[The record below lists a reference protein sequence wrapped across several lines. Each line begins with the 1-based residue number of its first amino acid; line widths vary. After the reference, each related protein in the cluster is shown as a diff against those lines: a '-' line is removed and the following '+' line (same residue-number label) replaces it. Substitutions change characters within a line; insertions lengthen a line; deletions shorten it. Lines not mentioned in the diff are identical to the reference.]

1 MKSPAATVRIARWS
15 AEHPWRAIVGWVV
28 FVAVCIAVGSM
39 AGTKEPAD
47 SDFRLGESGRASA
60 IIADGNFRDPVV
72 ENVLITAKA
81 GALDTGA
88 AKAAAADV
96 AQRMRALPEV
106 AKVAD
111 PVPSQNGKALM
122 VPVTMKAEK
131 DSAKQDIQ
139 PLLDAAA
146 AAQAAHPALRVEQ
159 TGGVSLNKGINNRV
173 GDDLVF
179 AEKLTLPATIIILLV
194 AFGAIIAAGVPV
206 LLAISAVGAA
216 IGLAALTSHVIPN
229 VDTVNNVIL
238 LIGMAV
244 GVDYSLFYLKREREE
259 RARAGGQLDHVT
271 AVQLAAATSGRAI
284 VVSGFAVIVSMAG
297 LYLAGDVVFSSLATG
312 SVIVVAVA
320 MIGSLTVLPALLA
333 KLGRRVDRPRVPLL
347 GRLSNRQG
355 PPRLWPALLQ
365 PALRRPV
372 ATLLLATAAMLALA
386 MPALNLKL
394 TSPNIDTLPRT
405 IPAVQAY
412 ERLAE
417 SFPSEGATHVVAVR
431 TDAAHTG
438 QVTAALNE
446 LARDAGTDPLFAVK
460 DGAAKIKTSADGRI
474 TTLRVATPFRGNSEE
489 ARQSLERLKNQLV
502 PSTVGRLPGVEYA
515 VGGGVAQT
523 VDDVAH
529 QSEKLP
535 WVVGFVLLLTFVMM
549 AFAFRSVVVALTS
562 ILLNLLSAAG
572 AFGVLVGVFQYQ
584 WAEKILDFHS
594 TGAIISWI
602 PLFVFVV
609 LFGLSMDYHVFV
621 VSRIKEA
628 ALRGV
633 PTRKAV
639 ADGIT
644 GSAGVVTSAALVMVS
659 VFACFVFTSMTEMKE
674 MGLGLAVAVLLDAVV
689 IRILILPALM
699 TLLGKANW
707 WPSRGVGRAQ
717 KAQQA
722 AESRPLLS
730 AHAG

>member
-1 MKSPAATVRIARWS
+1 
-15 AEHPWRAIVGWVV
+15 
-28 FVAVCIAVGSM
+28 M
-39 AGTKEPAD
+39 AGSKEPAD
-47 SDFRLGESGRASA
+47 SDFRIGESGRASA
-60 IIADGNFRDPVV
+60 IIADGNFHDPV
-72 ENVLITAKA
+72 AKA

-96 AQRMRALPEV
+96 AQRMRALHEV

-179 AEKLTLPATIIILLV
+179 AEKLTLPATLIILLV

-216 IGLAALTSHVIPN
+216 IGLAALMSHVIPN

-244 GVDYSLFYLKREREE
+244 GVAYSLFYLKREREE

-333 KLGRRVDRPRVPLL
+333 KLVRRVDRPRVPLL

-394 TSPNIDTLPRT
+394 TSPNIDTLPRA

-412 ERLAE
+412 ERHRLAGRR
-417 SFPSEGATHVVAVR
+417 PGRTHRRTRLLFHRSRRVR
-431 TDAAHTG
+431 AAH
-438 QVTAALNE
+438 
-446 LARDAGTDPLFAVK
+446 
-460 DGAAKIKTSADGRI
+460 
-474 TTLRVATPFRGNSEE
+474 RV
-489 ARQSLERLKNQLV
+489 
-502 PSTVGRLPGVEYA
+502 
-515 VGGGVAQT
+515 
-523 VDDVAH
+523 D
-529 QSEKLP
+529 
-535 WVVGFVLLLTFVMM
+535 
-549 AFAFRSVVVALTS
+549 
-562 ILLNLLSAAG
+562 
-572 AFGVLVGVFQYQ
+572 
-584 WAEKILDFHS
+584 
-594 TGAIISWI
+594 
-602 PLFVFVV
+602 
-609 LFGLSMDYHVFV
+609 
-621 VSRIKEA
+621 
-628 ALRGV
+628 LRGV
-633 PTRKAV
+633 PVRAGRRRTAHVLRQ
-639 ADGIT
+639 
-644 GSAGVVTSAALVMVS
+644 SARA
-659 VFACFVFTSMTEMKE
+659 
-674 MGLGLAVAVLLDAVV
+674 
-689 IRILILPALM
+689 IR
-699 TLLGKANW
+699 
-707 WPSRGVGRAQ
+707 
-717 KAQQA
+717 
-722 AESRPLLS
+722 
-730 AHAG
+730 